1 MPTGSHT
8 LPIYLGLVFRDF
20 TNLFFVQIV
29 VGFDAICNQR
39 PYKVS

>member
-20 TNLFFVQIV
+20 ANLIFVQIV
-29 VGFDAICNQR
+29 VRFDAMVIKG
-39 PYKVS
+39 PIK